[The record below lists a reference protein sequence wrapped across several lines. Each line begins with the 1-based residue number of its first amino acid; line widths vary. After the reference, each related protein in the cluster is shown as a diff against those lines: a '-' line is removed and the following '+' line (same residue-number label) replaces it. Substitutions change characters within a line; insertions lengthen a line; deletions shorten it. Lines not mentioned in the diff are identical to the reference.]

1 MPTTPEVLRQRQ
13 KDQKVKVI
21 HNYVTSLKPAEAT
34 SVFKTYIKKKKT
46 RLTYFYFVCMTVL
59 PEYVSVH
66 HVYAVSLEARR
77 ESDPLELE

>member
-34 SVFKTYIKKKKT
+34 SVFKTYIKKKK
-46 RLTYFYFVCMTVL
+46 LGLLISILCV
-59 PEYVSVH
+59 
-66 HVYAVSLEARR
+66 
-77 ESDPLELE
+77 